1 MEHEGVA
8 LAEAHVPALEVLS
21 RRVGE
26 DRVRQ
31 HGLDSSVNGLPYDR
45 HGEELA
51 VHEFANLIRPGMNQ
65 FLQQPV
71 SLQLPCWSRLLSCS
85 HAGEDLALA
94 GSQGRQTRLVNV
106 PLAPKPKLE
115 VAGLSPPLGISPLP
129 AVQPASIWIGSV
141 R

>member
-8 LAEAHVPALEVLS
+8 LAEAHVPALEVLY

-51 VHEFANLIRPGMNQ
+51 VHEFANLIRPGMHQ

-85 HAGEDLALA
+85 ASLRDDLALA

-106 PLAPKPKLE
+106 PLAPKPKME
-115 VAGLSPPLGISPLP
+115 VGR
-129 AVQPASIWIGSV
+129 VQPAPWHQPAASGSA

>member
-1 MEHEGVA
+1 
-8 LAEAHVPALEVLS
+8 
-21 RRVGE
+21 
-26 DRVRQ
+26 RVRQ

-51 VHEFANLIRPGMNQ
+51 VHEFANLIRPGMHQ

-85 HAGEDLALA
+85 ASLRDDLALA

-106 PLAPKPKLE
+106 PLAPKPKME
-115 VAGLSPPLGISPLP
+115 VGR
-129 AVQPASIWIGSV
+129 VQPAPWHQPAASGSA

>member
-8 LAEAHVPALEVLS
+8 LAEAHVPALEVLY

-51 VHEFANLIRPGMNQ
+51 VHEFATWIRPGMPQ

-71 SLQLPCWSRLLSCS
+71 SLQFPGWSWMLSCS
-85 HAGEDLALA
+85 ASLREDLALA
-94 GSQGRQTRLVNV
+94 GSQGRQSRLVSV

-115 VAGLSPPLGISPLP
+115 VGRADS
-129 AVQPASIWIGSV
+129 AAWHQPAASGSA